1 MKNEN
6 ESDELISRISIPT
19 TMNQELKMEPAGYS
33 VYSHSMTSNFNH
45 ELNISNIKNEV

>member
-6 ESDELISRISIPT
+6 ESDEIIYRISIPT